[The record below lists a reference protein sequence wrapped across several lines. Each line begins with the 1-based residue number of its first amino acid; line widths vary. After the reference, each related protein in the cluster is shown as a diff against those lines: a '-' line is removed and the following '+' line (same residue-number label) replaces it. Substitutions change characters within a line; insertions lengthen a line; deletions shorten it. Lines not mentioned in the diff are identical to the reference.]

1 MKTLSHDLDEN
12 SKEQKFINK
21 VKVDDVKFKPGDYFY
36 LDNLHKDHYETFSK
50 LNESKGVF
58 NTDGSLNANKTNKV
72 ANRKGTGMLRNIEE
86 IKIIKDNKNDLID
99 GTFCYQL
106 FEDKLFD
113 QEKLL
118 ELIRSVKYVSH
129 NQLITE
135 EIKSIVH
142 WIVNCVD

>member
-1 MKTLSHDLDEN
+1 
-12 SKEQKFINK
+12 
-21 VKVDDVKFKPGDYFY
+21 
-36 LDNLHKDHYETFSK
+36 
-50 LNESKGVF
+50 
-58 NTDGSLNANKTNKV
+58 
-72 ANRKGTGMLRNIEE
+72 MLRNIEE

-142 WIVNCVD
+142 WIVNCVDQCFRSNKDSNDLYNIQNYHCQYESSWNDIWKEAILRALK